1 MMQRI
6 MPTNFCGEK
15 NIFARKEYF
24 HLLQIVAVNLK
35 TENKNELIMMVS
47 YCNYRPILYQ
57 QYSE

>member
-35 TENKNELIMMVS
+35 TENKNEFIIMVS
-47 YCNYRPILYQ
+47 NCNHRPIMYQ
-57 QYSE
+57 